1 MCGVPVPF
9 IHYARKSRLSTPGLV
24 GNTGL
29 AIWQQMLKPIFV
41 LRSCSAT
48 ELIKYIFIYI
58 GLYKL
63 VLDFNQSR

>member
-48 ELIKYIFIYI
+48 DLIKYIFIYI
-58 GLYKL
+58 
-63 VLDFNQSR
+63 